1 MWVGIVFVLVGCCV
15 CQETT
20 EILETKDNNN
30 TKPEDIM
37 KMMLFASGVLIALLE
52 IIVYGMSWKK

>member
-1 MWVGIVFVLVGCCV
+1 MLVGCCV

-30 TKPEDIM
+30 AKPEDIM